1 MTLKPVQAHELTT
14 LLQLAKTTFIHTY
27 QHLNNPDDFKTY
39 LEDNFTLQRLQNEF
53 YTEGV
58 SFYFLETTEIV
69 GYIKLILKKS
79 PLESDEPNLYESDV
93 NFVEKKGVEIERI
106 YVLEAFKGI
115 GAGRFMIEKTVEIAQ
130 TLGLDYIW
138 LGVWAE
144 NEKAIPFYE
153 KMGFT
158 IFGEHIFRIG
168 SDKQLDYL
176 MLKMC

>member
-1 MTLKPVQAHELTT
+1 M
-14 LLQLAKTTFIHTY
+14 
-27 QHLNNPDDFKTY
+27 
-39 LEDNFTLQRLQNEF
+39 
-53 YTEGV
+53 
-58 SFYFLETTEIV
+58 
-69 GYIKLILKKS
+69 ILKKS

-130 TLGLDYIW
+130 SLGLDYIW

-144 NEKAIPFYE
+144 NEKAIRFYE

-168 SDKQLDYL
+168 SDNQLDYL

>member
-1 MTLKPVQAHELTT
+1 MTLRPVQAHELTT

-27 QHLNNPDDFKTY
+27 EHLNNPDDFKAY
-39 LEDNFTLQRLQNEF
+39 LEDNFILQRLQNEF

-58 SFYFLETTEIV
+58 AFYFLETTEIV
-69 GYIKLILKKS
+69 GYIKLIFKKS
-79 PLESDEPNLYESDV
+79 PLESDEPILYESDI
-93 NFVEKKGVEIERI
+93 NFVEKMGVEIERI

-144 NEKAIPFYE
+144 NEKAIRFYE

-168 SDKQLDYL
+168 SDNQLDRL